1 MSSIDWRKC
10 LEKCCE
16 RNSTRFDK
24 ETLNLKIILEEEEN
38 VLKEIL
44 REEAKEKLTKE
55 AKRQMNERTL
65 QHFNVAEVVINA
77 EQEKILNGQMEQQQL
92 LANNK
97 ATVLH
102 VSAASSDPISD
113 PVFPEM
119 ENVALLETETPSGRL
134 SFCEEAGDCLLHFY
148 SSQH

>member
-1 MSSIDWRKC
+1 M
-10 LEKCCE
+10 
-16 RNSTRFDK
+16 
-24 ETLNLKIILEEEEN
+24 
-38 VLKEIL
+38 LKEIL
-44 REEAKEKLTKE
+44 RKEAKEKLTKE
-55 AKRQMNERTL
+55 VKVQMNEQTL

-97 ATVLH
+97 ATQTVLH

-119 ENVALLETETPSGRL
+119 ENIALLETETPSGRL
-134 SFCEEAGDCLLHFY
+134 SFYEEAGDCLLHFN